1 MKYIIII
8 ASSLCFNVIFAQGE
22 KVVILDKGSSKKE
35 QRMNNDSGELKGFD
49 NKYAVKFTPTQMII
63 GEINF
68 SFERAVGN
76 RLSVELEAGPTL
88 SRIGLFSLNYFGN
101 NSGSNVSKYSD
112 LGGFVVL
119 GLRFY
124 PLMRRYNLNGLYV
137 GPAIKYRHYN
147 TELKDN
153 FNGLAN
159 TTDKRTDLNFT
170 FNIGYQV
177 WASKM
182 LCFDFYGG
190 FGLNYRMETSNQ
202 IVSVYDPVTTLYNS
216 EWQREKDK
224 GVLFL
229 GRLGVKIG
237 IGG

>member
-1 MKYIIII
+1 MKNVFII
-8 ASSLCFNVIFAQGE
+8 ASLFCVNLSFAQGE
-22 KVVILDKGSSKKE
+22 KVVILDKGTGKKE
-35 QRMNNDSGELKGFD
+35 KKAAYDNGELKGFD

-68 SFERAVGN
+68 SFERAVGE
-76 RLSVELEAGPTL
+76 RISVEIEAGPTL

-101 NSGSNVSKYSD
+101 NNNSNISKYSD
-112 LGGFVVL
+112 LGGFAGL
-119 GLRFY
+119 GFRFY
-124 PLMRRYNLNGLYV
+124 PLLRRYNLNGLYV

-147 TELKDN
+147 TEIKDN
-153 FNGLAN
+153 FNGLPN

-216 EWQREKDK
+216 SWQSQKDK